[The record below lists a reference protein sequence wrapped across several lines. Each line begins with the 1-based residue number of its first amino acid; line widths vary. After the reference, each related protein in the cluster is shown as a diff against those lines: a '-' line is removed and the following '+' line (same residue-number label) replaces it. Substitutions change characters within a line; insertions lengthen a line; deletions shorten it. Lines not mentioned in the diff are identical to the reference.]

1 MRGVKT
7 KNIINMPTVA
17 ELKAR
22 IRVHNRRNCIRL
34 SQRKAALANDL
45 ARVKKGTGAGA
56 GAGAAGAGAAGA
68 AGAGAAG
75 AAGAGAAGA
84 GMQQKAGKKKK
95 RITPV
100 LVSANVQP
108 GGSAGFGNVGGGGGS
123 SSSSSSSGSGGG
135 GGNSVGQKN
144 FKKKLKKQKKA
155 YKKLKGM
162 DANPELAF

>member
-75 AAGAGAAGA
+75 A

-123 SSSSSSSGSGGG
+123 SSSSSSSSSGGGGG

-155 YKKLKGM
+155 YKKLGGI

>member
-56 GAGAAGAGAAGA
+56 GAGAAGAGA
-68 AGAGAAG
+68 G

-123 SSSSSSSGSGGG
+123 NSSSSSTSSSSSSGGGGGGG

-144 FKKKLKKQKKA
+144 FKKQLKKQKKA

>member
-56 GAGAAGAGAAGA
+56 GAGAAGAGAAGV
-68 AGAGAAG
+68 
-75 AAGAGAAGA
+75 

-123 SSSSSSSGSGGG
+123 SSSSSSSSSSGGGGG

-155 YKKLKGM
+155 YKKLKGV

>member
-75 AAGAGAAGA
+75 A

-123 SSSSSSSGSGGG
+123 SSSSSSSSSSGGGGG

-155 YKKLKGM
+155 YKKLKGV

>member
-56 GAGAAGAGAAGA
+56 GAGAAGAGAGA
-68 AGAGAAG
+68 AGAGAGVG
-75 AAGAGAAGA
+75 AAGAGA

-108 GGSAGFGNVGGGGGS
+108 GGSAGFGNVGEGGGGS
-123 SSSSSSSGSGGG
+123 SSSSGGG
-135 GGNSVGQKN
+135 GGGGGGGCNSVGQKN

-155 YKKLKGM
+155 YKKLKGV
-162 DANPELAF
+162 DATPELAF

>member
-75 AAGAGAAGA
+75 A

-108 GGSAGFGNVGGGGGS
+108 GGSAGFGNVGGGGGSS

>member
-1 MRGVKT
+1 MLKQKT
-7 KNIINMPTVA
+7 YICVFNMPTVA

-45 ARVKKGTGAGA
+45 ARVKKGAGAAGAGAA

-75 AAGAGAAGA
+75 AAGAS
-84 GMQQKAGKKKK
+84 MQQKAGKKKK

-108 GGSAGFGNVGGGGGS
+108 GGSAGFGNAGRGGGGS
-123 SSSSSSSGSGGG
+123 SSSSSSSSSSGGGGGGG
-135 GGNSVGQKN
+135 GGNSVGQK
-144 FKKKLKKQKKA
+144 KLKK
-155 YKKLKGM
+155 
-162 DANPELAF
+162 N

>member
-56 GAGAAGAGAAGA
+56 GAGAAGAGA
-68 AGAGAAG
+68 G

-108 GGSAGFGNVGGGGGS
+108 GGSAWFGNVGGGGGS
-123 SSSSSSSGSGGG
+123 SSSSSSSSSSGGGVG

>member
-75 AAGAGAAGA
+75 A

-108 GGSAGFGNVGGGGGS
+108 GGSAGFGNVGGGGGGSSSS
-123 SSSSSSSGSGGG
+123 SSSSSSSGGGGG

>member
-1 MRGVKT
+1 
-7 KNIINMPTVA
+7 MPTVA

-45 ARVKKGTGAGA
+45 ARVKKGTGAGGA

-108 GGSAGFGNVGGGGGS
+108 GGSAGFGNVGGGGGGSSSS
-123 SSSSSSSGSGGG
+123 SSSSSSSGGGGG